1 MLVEKIK
8 KLLILTQQRAIL
20 EKKILGLTADTAL
33 CNKTEQELL
42 KKNQSMLQKINL
54 SKKKIALIELEI
66 KTLSNR
72 ENDIKRNLL
81 GLTKQKEIDSIK
93 REVLSLQG
101 SREDIEE
108 DLMSEIDVLDD
119 SEKALKT
126 EQPLMLEQTN
136 INNKK
141 KVTIAAFAEETKLD
155 LDPILQEIN
164 VEISSLPDSFKKI

>member
-1 MLVEKIK
+1 
-8 KLLILTQQRAIL
+8 
-20 EKKILGLTADTAL
+20 
-33 CNKTEQELL
+33 
-42 KKNQSMLQKINL
+42 
-54 SKKKIALIELEI
+54 
-66 KTLSNR
+66 
-72 ENDIKRNLL
+72 L

-164 VEISSLPDSFKKI
+164 VEISSLPDSFKKRYNRIASRLDRPIVKVEGNFCGACYSFISSQQLAELKKMQIGDCKNCSRILFAAANVPEKVDD